1 MPLYPL
7 NYACNYSYGP
17 RRVIIQSIISLVT
30 TVEDRIRKSLL
41 LLHKELCKINVKK
54 FWGRNVIPSC
64 SNAFELKS
72 IFVTTNLANDL
83 GKSLD
88 CFIVGIHNRCS
99 NVWVCVCMQNMKC
112 ESVVVVNFGCYIFI
126 FAFLMTIEMQRTHFV
141 PFLILIFI
149 ESDSFLHIQE
159 LSSSLLNKY
168 LEIL

>member
-1 MPLYPL
+1 M
-7 NYACNYSYGP
+7 SKIFE
-17 RRVIIQSIISLVT
+17 VETSFFLV
-30 TVEDRIRKSLL
+30 
-41 LLHKELCKINVKK
+41 
-54 FWGRNVIPSC
+54 

-141 PFLILIFI
+141 PFLIMLII
-149 ESDSFLHIQE
+149 ESDSDLQ
-159 LSSSLLNKY
+159 
-168 LEIL
+168 